1 MKNAKRTVIG
11 GILNHVYQRTKDG
24 VLLFYNVSDY
34 LVLFTIICT
43 VAPKHG
49 VRILAL
55 SLMPDHIHISVI
67 SSSSYDLS
75 NFVADYSRRFS
86 RVHNQTCHTEG
97 PLFESPFGSVPVIGD
112 KKARTN
118 LCYVGNNG
126 VERRLCKKAEEYRW
140 SFLAYAISDH
150 PFSPKLISREASAA
164 LRKGIKEID
173 AEHAAGKPLSYKQ
186 IKRLF
191 SKLEKDEKLQLTDY
205 IISTYNC
212 IDYDAA
218 IRYFDGYQNMLT
230 AMHSNTGSEHDLN
243 EVFIGKSD
251 AYYAKMSSWI
261 IKELEPE
268 DIHDILAFPA
278 EQKLELFSR
287 LLRATSAPPEQVAKY
302 LRIRLKQEGRDS

>member
-55 SLMPDHIHISVI
+55 SLMPDP
-67 SSSSYDLS
+67 
-75 NFVADYSRRFS
+75 
-86 RVHNQTCHTEG
+86 EG

-173 AEHAAGKPLSYKQ
+173 AEHAAEKPLTYKQ

-243 EVFIGKSD
+243 EVFVGKSD

-261 IKELEPE
+261 IKE
-268 DIHDILAFPA
+268 
-278 EQKLELFSR
+278 LELFSR

-302 LRIRLKQEGRDS
+302 LRIQLRHEGRDS